1 MAIQGSISANNF
13 ITIPHPNCL
22 LRSLNLTGRYLYLE
36 VKSPS
41 TSTPF
46 SLHFDFGLAERSH
59 NLRLSVSNLF
69 KHLNTSNG
77 HVI

>member
-13 ITIPHPNCL
+13 ITLPHPNSL
-22 LRSLNLTGRYLYLE
+22 LKGLNLTGRFLYLE

-41 TSTPF
+41 TGVPF
-46 SLHFDFGLAERSH
+46 SLHFDFGMAERSH

-69 KHLNTSNG
+69 K
-77 HVI
+77 